1 MKPQEVDSTLNAELD
16 EDEND
21 EPELPSNDT
30 TQGGHEAK
38 INDEENTT
46 QNDDEIIDNEEQAH
60 GLIMH
65 NEEIFFNE
73 NGDENPNDKHNNEE
87 DPQPNL
93 PYLMIIVIRVYGF
106 CGTAF
111 SSAPYAVY
119 EGGWLSLI
127 LLVVV
132 STAALCSSLLIRDC
146 LTWINFAH
154 SNDSELED
162 IAAVPFK
169 IWGSL
174 SDFGKVLSFVVSY
187 VLVPQIKESSDVKI
201 EEMKTGSRDE
211 HDNGNEE
218 HVRGASSSAVL
229 WINNQDLME
238 EDFIR
243 ELFDLVIVDLSSQQ
257 APAGDL
263 SHDREMPEGN
273 DVEASHGREKD
284 HQQELVEREAG

>member
-1 MKPQEVDSTLNAELD
+1 MKPQEVDGTLNVELD

-93 PYLMIIVIRVYGF
+93 PYLMIIVIRIIHDRSI
-106 CGTAF
+106 AH
-111 SSAPYAVY
+111 
-119 EGGWLSLI
+119 GGWLSLI

-169 IWGSL
+169 IWGRL
-174 SDFGKVLSFVVSY
+174 VITVLSFVVSY
-187 VLVPQIKESSDVKI
+187 
-201 EEMKTGSRDE
+201 E
-211 HDNGNEE
+211 HT
-218 HVRGASSSAVL
+218 S
-229 WINNQDLME
+229 
-238 EDFIR
+238 
-243 ELFDLVIVDLSSQQ
+243 IVDVMKPQEIDGTLNVEL
-257 APAGDL
+257 DE
-263 SHDREMPEGN
+263 DENDEPELPSN
-273 DVEASHGREKD
+273 V
-284 HQQELVEREAG
+284 